1 MVRECMGKVEI
12 EETVQSLY
20 KDLQRYFDPQSE
32 YGIGYIDGIYDVCAK
47 LGIVCS
53 KVDEGKLK
61 FGD

>member
-20 KDLQRYFDPQSE
+20 KDLQRYFDPHSE

-47 LGIVCS
+47 LGIACS